1 MADFSTPFSSVG
13 GNFRLPT
20 EDERDDG
27 FPCGPADRSLFN
39 GLFRRIEA
47 ELGAIVNEA
56 AITPSDED
64 DTTVLQA
71 ILALIEAA
79 TGGGSADTYVLMSQ
93 ARARLP
99 IFPDVQHSDG
109 HLNITS
115 PSTGQ
120 VRVPAGR
127 VFLHRG
133 IYNVTTV
140 QTDFATLSS
149 KTYHLRWNPT
159 DGFALKDLSDAGYNP
174 SALAETNAAF
184 DTDFD
189 DMLVARV
196 VTNSSNFATIT
207 NLINRT
213 RLVSHTTWRGAI
225 SSELSS
231 SWGTISGTSVSLN
244 WARSPMVPPIISL
257 SGFRSNETGPT
268 GSQTGSSAGNI
279 RALEIRLP
287 SAGATRYA
295 IPNLEYNYE
304 DTTMNQGTADINI
317 TAMAV

>member
-1 MADFSTPFSSVG
+1 MANFSTPFSSVG
-13 GNFRLPT
+13 GNHRLPT

-27 FPCGPADRSLFN
+27 FPCGPADRPLFN
-39 GLFRRIEA
+39 GMFRRIEA
-47 ELGAIVNEA
+47 ELDAIVQEGG
-56 AITPSDED
+56 ITPSDSD

-71 ILALIEAA
+71 ILALIDAA
-79 TGGGSADTYVLMSQ
+79 TGGGDTSNYVLMTQ

-99 IFPDVQHSDG
+99 IFPDVLHADG

-127 VFLHRG
+127 IFQHRG
-133 IYNVTTV
+133 IFQVTTA

-159 DGFALKDLSDAGYNP
+159 DGFALKDLADTGYNP
-174 SALAETNAAF
+174 SALAETNSAF
-184 DTDFD
+184 DSTFD
-189 DMLVARV
+189 DMLVARI
-196 VTNSSNFATIT
+196 VTNSSNVPTIT
-207 NLINRT
+207 NLINKV
-213 RLVSHTTWRGAI
+213 RLVSQTTWRGALDH
-225 SSELSS
+225 EVSS
-231 SWGTISGTSVSLN
+231 SWGTITGTAVSLN
-244 WARSPMVPPIISL
+244 WARSPMFAPIISL

-268 GSQTGSSAGNI
+268 GSVTSGAAGNI

-304 DTTMNQGTADINI
+304 DTAVNLGTADINI

>member
-1 MADFSTPFSSVG
+1 MADFSTPFGSVG
-13 GNFRLPT
+13 GNTRLPT

-27 FPCGPADRSLFN
+27 FPCGPADRALFN

-56 AITPSDED
+56 EITPSDSD

-71 ILALIEAA
+71 ILALIDAA
-79 TGGGSADTYVLMSQ
+79 TGGGTADNYVLMSQ

-99 IFPDVQHSDG
+99 FYPDVQHSDG
-109 HLNITS
+109 HLNVTS

-127 VFLHRG
+127 VFSHRG
-133 IYNVTTV
+133 IYSVTTIEE
-140 QTDFATLSS
+140 DFATLSN

-159 DGFALKDLSDAGYNP
+159 DGFSLNDLTDSGYNP
-174 SALAETNAAF
+174 TALAETNAAF
-184 DTDFD
+184 DTTFD

-196 VTNSSNFATIT
+196 VTNSSNVATIT
-207 NLINRT
+207 NLLNRA
-213 RLVSHTTWRGAI
+213 RLVSQTTWRGALDHEI
-225 SSELSS
+225 SS
-231 SWGTISGTSVSLN
+231 SWGTITGTAVSLN
-244 WARSPMVPPIISL
+244 WARAPMFAPVVSI
-257 SGFRSNETGPT
+257 SGFRSNEIGPT
-268 GSQTGSSAGNI
+268 GSTTPGGAGNI
-279 RALEIRLP
+279 RALEVRLP

-295 IPNLEYNYE
+295 IPDLEYNYE
-304 DTTMNQGTADINI
+304 DTALNMGTADINI